1 MKNTCLKV
9 TYMEK
14 QKFFKTLRKMKVSS
28 LCLFLSRI
36 LSTLEVT
43 NPCFSDFQNPEG
55 YLSFFFFFNSISLG
69 SNRVQKNLSWC
80 CQIVHALK
88 AEVIGAFL

>member
-43 NPCFSDFQNPEG
+43 NPCFGDFQNPEG
-55 YLSFFFFFNSISLG
+55 YLSFFFFLTLLVLG
-69 SNRVQKNLSWC
+69 VTECKK
-80 CQIVHALK
+80 I
-88 AEVIGAFL
+88 